1 MKKVLFLLI
10 IFVAVL
16 GISSCN
22 PFHTHT
28 GNGEYTVAKEPTCT
42 TEGES
47 QMLCTECG
55 EVAVTVPIPAKGH
68 TEVIIPAVE
77 PTCTETGLT
86 EGKYCSVCDT
96 LLVKPSV
103 VFPRHKFEN
112 FICTICG
119 EQYTSNGLKFKSN
132 HNGTCSVAGIG
143 TCTDKDIFVPSVSPN
158 GDTVTSID
166 EDAFYNNTSI
176 KSITFSDTVTS
187 IGRTAFYGCRS
198 LSNVSLSD
206 SLTSIGDGA
215 FWYCKSLKNITI
227 PDSVT
232 SIGECAFYLCDS
244 LSNITLSTSLTSIG
258 ECAFWH
264 CESLKNIEIP
274 ESVTNLGELM
284 FGECKML
291 SSITIPASVTN
302 IDDSAFRGCYSLE
315 YITLDENNPRYKL
328 IDGNLYSKD
337 EKTLV
342 KYAVGKK
349 NVSFSIPE
357 TVTNIEFYA
366 FEGCTALKSIEIPDS
381 VTTIKGSAFEDCT
394 ALTSVNIPDGVKTI
408 GGIFIGCSS
417 LKNITIPDSVTNIEG
432 YAFRGCTS
440 LKSITIPKS
449 VTSIGDFAFHYCL
462 SLETIYI
469 PASVKT
475 IGDHAISWSAL
486 LRKINFDGTV
496 KQWSA
501 ITKGEKWC
509 ELAGDYTVYC
519 TDGTITKDGA
529 VTYYSKGLAFELVGG
544 VSYSVVGVGTCA
556 DTEIIIPSKHND
568 LPVTIICE
576 DAFSGCYNITR
587 VIFPDS
593 LTEIHDFAFSGCT
606 SLISVVIPDSVTYLG
621 EFAFSN
627 CINLLSA
634 VIGDGVK
641 RIGDE
646 VFNGCT
652 NLTSIVIGQ
661 AVESIGSVAF
671 NDCTALKYNIY
682 KDCEYLGSDDNPY
695 FVFIKPTV
703 TNLSSYEIHP
713 ETKIIASCAFS
724 GSFLKSVIVSSNV
737 TFIDSAVFLNCA
749 SLESAVIS
757 NSVTSIGAN
766 AFYGCTALKSI
777 ELSHSVTVIEAY
789 AFQGCTS
796 LTSVVFEGTIE
807 QWNAINLGH
816 LWNAGVPA
824 TEVICSDG
832 TVPLK

>member
-1 MKKVLFLLI
+1 MKKALFLLI

-16 GISSCN
+16 GITACN

-42 TEGES
+42 EDGES
-47 QMLCTECG
+47 QMLCIECG
-55 EVAVTVPIPAKGH
+55 AVAVTVPIPATGH
-68 TEVIIPAVE
+68 TEVVIPAVE

-96 LLVKPSV
+96 ILVKPSV
-103 VFPRHKFEN
+103 VDVKHNFEN
-112 FICTICG
+112 YVCTICG
-119 EQYTSNGLKFKSN
+119 EQYTSSGLSYKSKE
-132 HNGTCSVAGIG
+132 NGTCSVVGIG
-143 TCTDKDIFVPSVSPN
+143 TCTDKDVFIPSVSPD

-166 EDAFYNNTSI
+166 KTAFYNNTSI
-176 KSITFSDTVTS
+176 KSVTIPDTVTS
-187 IGRTAFYGCRS
+187 IGDWAFYNC
-198 LSNVSLSD
+198 
-206 SLTSIGDGA
+206 T
-215 FWYCKSLKNITI
+215 SLKN
-227 PDSVT
+227 VT
-232 SIGECAFYLCDS
+232 NSNSLISIGENAFYQCYS
-244 LSNITLSTSLTSIG
+244 LINVTLSESLTSIG

-264 CESLKNIEIP
+264 CESLRNITIP
-274 ESVTNLGELM
+274 EAVTSIGELT
-284 FGECKML
+284 FGECKLL
-291 SSITIPASVTN
+291 SNITIPASVTN
-302 IDDSAFRGCYSLE
+302 IDGSAFRGCYSLLN
-315 YITLDENNPRYKL
+315 IAVDENNPTYKS
-328 IDGNLYSKD
+328 IGGNLYSKD
-337 EKTLV
+337 EKILI

-349 NVSFSIPE
+349 DLSFAIPD
-357 TVTNIEFYA
+357 TVTNIGIYA
-366 FEGCTALKSIEIPDS
+366 FEGCTALESIEIPES
-381 VTTIKGSAFEDCT
+381 ITTIENSAFCDCIS
-394 ALTSVNIPDGVKTI
+394 LISVIIPNSVKTLSPH
-408 GGIFIGCSS
+408 IFSGCSS
-417 LKNITIPDSVTNIEG
+417 LTNIAIPASVTNIEG
-432 YAFRGCTS
+432 HAFRGCTS
-440 LKSITIPKS
+440 LKSITIPES

-475 IGDHAISWSAL
+475 IGDHAISWNAS

-509 ELAGDYTVYC
+509 ERAGDYTVYC

-529 VTYYSKGLAFELVGG
+529 VTYYSKGLEFELVGG
-544 VSYSVVGVGTCA
+544 VSYSVVGVGTCT

-593 LTEIHDFAFSGCT
+593 LTEIHDFAFNCCT
-606 SLISVVIPDSVTYLG
+606 SLISVVIPDSVTYIG
-621 EFAFSN
+621 EFAFSD

-652 NLTSIVIGQ
+652 NLTSVVIGQ

-682 KDCEYLGSDDNPY
+682 KDCKYLGSDDNPY

-713 ETKIIASCAFS
+713 ETKIIASGAFS
-724 GSFLKSVIVSSNV
+724 GSSLKSVIVSSNV
-737 TFIDSAVFLNCA
+737 TFIDSAAFLNCT

-757 NSVTSIGAN
+757 DSVTSIGVS

-796 LTSVVFEGTIE
+796 LTSVFFEGTID
-807 QWNAINLGH
+807 QWNEIELGYR
-816 LWNAGVPA
+816 WNYSVPA
-824 TEVICSDG
+824 TCVQCSDG